1 MVGRLG
7 KLGLVIVGAAVAF
20 SGMGTAA
27 LGAAGDW
34 PLFKYAA
41 TQNAYNSAE
50 KTIGVSNVGSLGT
63 AWTRSFATAKFV
75 GVPVVSGGHLYSLI
89 SGGVI
94 SMKAKT
100 GKTRWRVR
108 LAGVNS
114 GRIGVQDDVVY
125 VSTGNGLYAL
135 DAATGAQLWTFSG
148 HFDGG
153 GVVIAGG
160 TVFVGGVV
168 VYAINAAT
176 GQEEW
181 QHDALWG
188 NWWPIVANGV
198 VYMRNTDQLLAL
210 DADTGAVLWTA
221 SDRIPL
227 FLYRSNL
234 FAYYS
239 GLHALDPATG
249 ATKWT
254 QEKICCAMVAANGR
268 VYSNTPDGWSALN
281 AGTGNILWS
290 RSPSHQ
296 VYDAVIANGVVYVDE
311 DAVAGEGTLRAL
323 DAATGASLAT
333 LPGHVGPVIS
343 HGVVYTVDNHF
354 NDNGVPTLY
363 ALKP

>member
-41 TQNAYNSAE
+41 TQNAYYSAE

-135 DAATGAQLWTFSG
+135 DAATGAQLWTFVSR
-148 HFDGG
+148 
-153 GVVIAGG
+153 
-160 TVFVGGVV
+160 
-168 VYAINAAT
+168 T
-176 GQEEW
+176 GSSTSW
-181 QHDALWG
+181 
-188 NWWPIVANGV
+188 
-198 VYMRNTDQLLAL
+198 
-210 DADTGAVLWTA
+210 
-221 SDRIPL
+221 
-227 FLYRSNL
+227 
-234 FAYYS
+234 
-239 GLHALDPATG
+239 
-249 ATKWT
+249 
-254 QEKICCAMVAANGR
+254 VAASTTSRPPPSRGGR
-268 VYSNTPDGWSALN
+268 EHPSR
-281 AGTGNILWS
+281 AGLPRRSSPGAPS
-290 RSPSHQ
+290 RCGCS
-296 VYDAVIANGVVYVDE
+296 
-311 DAVAGEGTLRAL
+311 
-323 DAATGASLAT
+323 
-333 LPGHVGPVIS
+333 
-343 HGVVYTVDNHF
+343 
-354 NDNGVPTLY
+354 
-363 ALKP
+363 